1 MNTNKDSHFLS
12 TVWFPSRKCTTPDDP
27 FYPYMMS
34 ALCLVPVTSYRPP
47 PPTPAFTRG
56 FFRQHGAETG
66 GWFFSGGPE
75 PLVMA
80 EKNGVFFLFIRHG
93 MWRKIWLVVEPT
105 HLKNMLVKLG
115 SSSPSFGVK
124 IKHIWN
130 HHLEI
135 IILWMEENPAPADT
149 VNIPLSSIIYKVL
162 YNPAGAGFL
171 SSRVWHAGT
180 SIFPENGWFLLI
192 PMGFRELLLRQIC
205 QKTCSPTFHVLKL
218 SHVGGWI
225 HLISPWRVTG

>member
-12 TVWFPSRKCTTPDDP
+12 TVWFPSRKCTNPRWSILPVHDVCS
-27 FYPYMMS
+27 MS
-34 ALCLVPVTSYRPP
+34 RSCYFLSPP
-47 PPTPAFTRG
+47 SANPRLHAWVFSATRCRNRRGG
-56 FFRQHGAETG
+56 FFRAVQSRLWWRKKTG
-66 GWFFSGGPE
+66 C
-75 PLVMA
+75 
-80 EKNGVFFLFIRHG
+80 FFLFIRHG

-124 IKHIWN
+124 IKTYLKPPPRN
-130 HHLEI
+130 HHTVDGR
-135 IILWMEENPAPADT
+135 NPAPADT

-180 SIFPENGWFLLI
+180 SIFPRKW
-192 PMGFRELLLRQIC
+192 
-205 QKTCSPTFHVLKL
+205 
-218 SHVGGWI
+218 
-225 HLISPWRVTG
+225 LISADSDGF